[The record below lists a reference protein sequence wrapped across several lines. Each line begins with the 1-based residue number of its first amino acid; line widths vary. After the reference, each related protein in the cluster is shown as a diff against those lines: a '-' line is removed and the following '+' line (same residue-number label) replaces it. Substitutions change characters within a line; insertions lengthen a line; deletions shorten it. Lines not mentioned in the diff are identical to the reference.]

1 MTSADS
7 LRHLFELMANDGLDV
22 EEARQTL
29 DALEKELWKAIF
41 AKGGDNGRTTY
52 QVGSLFIH
60 LKELLKKMPA
70 DNSHVME
77 AIKTLPLLQLVIER
91 QLRFKTGRK
100 P

>member
-52 QVGSLFIH
+52 QIGSLFTH

-70 DNSHVME
+70 DNIHVGE
-77 AIKTLPLLQLVIER
+77 AIKTLPLLQLAIER
-91 QLRFKTGRK
+91 QLRYKTGRR